1 QAFKTSNRLSYKIS
15 NTTSFSSLSPLLPPP
30 VSTKT
35 NHPFRTASWHPTETE
50 TDTTFLTVIISHT
63 PDPTSTTTETATSPS
78 PTYPSTHIV
87 TATTTVPWD
96 ASKASA
102 AAKKSAAAAVGGASG
117 GRGGAAGGPS
127 AAVAGGGVYTSQ
139 PPAQAAAPPPSYP
152 AAPYGQPAAAGNAPI
167 SIIIVAPGGGPAPAP
182 AAYPP
187 AQPPSQPAPTSSPE
201 FDPNPS
207 TSMQG
212 LRKEI
217 VSDCTTNLRVCI
229 TEHRVPTRTV
239 YVAFGGTVLSQVD
252 CGGCRVL
259 KVHRQVC
266 DERPDLVIPTVTIA
280 GATRTSTQIVCI
292 PTPGIDDVP
301 VEEVDGEN
309 STKGAD
315 GS

>member
-1 QAFKTSNRLSYKIS
+1 MKLSLF
-15 NTTSFSSLSPLLPPP
+15 TCLLLSLIT
-30 VSTKT
+30 VS
-35 NHPFRTASWHPTETE
+35 TASWHPTETE
-50 TDTTFLTVIISHT
+50 TDTTFLTVIISQT

-102 AAKKSAAAAVGGASG
+102 AAKKSAAAAGGASG
-117 GRGGAAGGPS
+117 GRSGAAGGPS
-127 AAVAGGGVYTSQ
+127 AAAGGGGGGGGAYTSQ
-139 PPAQAAAPPPSYP
+139 SPAQAAAPT
-152 AAPYGQPAAAGNAPI
+152 APYVQPPAAAGNAPI
-167 SIIIVAPGGGPAPAP
+167 SIIIVAPGGAPAP
-182 AAYPP
+182 AP

-212 LRKEI
+212 SRKEI

-239 YVAFGGTVLSQVD
+239 VL
-252 CGGCRVL
+252 R
-259 KVHRQVC
+259 VHRQDV
-266 DERPDLVIPTVTIA
+266 VIPTVTIA

-292 PTPGIDDVP
+292 PTPGLDDAP
-301 VEEVDGEN
+301 VEEDDGE
-309 STKGAD
+309 D
-315 GS
+315 GKS